1 MRKIR
6 LMLVDDHLLMRMG
19 LATATGGEPDLEI
32 VAEAEDGD
40 EALQLYEQYR
50 PDVVILDLRMDRVD
64 GISFLTQLKKKHGRA
79 RVLVLSNYA
88 SGEDVMRAVKA
99 GAAGYILKGT
109 PLEQLLAAVRKI
121 HDGGEFIPPEI
132 AARFTRCVQSDLSD
146 RELQV
151 LTQIAQGKSNKEIAN
166 ELHIVEGTV
175 KVHVTNIFHKLQ
187 VEDRTQAVILA
198 VRQHLVRV
206 E

>member
-1 MRKIR
+1 MSKIR

-19 LATATGGEPDLEI
+19 LATATGGESDLEI

-40 EALQLYEQYR
+40 EALSLYEQHR
-50 PDVVILDLRMDRVD
+50 PDVLILDLRMDRVD
-64 GISFLTQLKKKHGRA
+64 GVTLMTQLKKRYGRV
-79 RVLVLSNYA
+79 RILVLSNYA
-88 SGEDVMRAVKA
+88 SGDDVMRAIKA
-99 GAAGYILKGT
+99 GASGYILKGT
-109 PLEQLLAAVRKI
+109 PLEQLLAAIRKI

-151 LTQIAQGKSNKEIAN
+151 LTQIAQGRSNKEIASI
-166 ELHIVEGTV
+166 LHIVEGTV
-175 KVHVTNIFHKLQ
+175 KVHVTNIFNKLQ